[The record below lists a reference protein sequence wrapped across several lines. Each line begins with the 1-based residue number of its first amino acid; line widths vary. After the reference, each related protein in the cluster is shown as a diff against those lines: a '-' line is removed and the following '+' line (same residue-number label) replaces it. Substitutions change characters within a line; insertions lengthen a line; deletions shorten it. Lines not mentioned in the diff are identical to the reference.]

1 MSYISMIKTHFL
13 NCVIFIILVIQF
25 SMIPNYNSLSI
36 HSISTSFQTTSAAPF
51 AFSFSYETFSLISM
65 VIITPFVMLALL
77 KCFWFAVSNIIIQR
91 LVSLLQL
98 SSILCADQYE
108 PFQHWKTNSI
118 SNLFKSYFTTKAS
131 CLIHLIMWRYN
142 S

>member
-1 MSYISMIKTHFL
+1 MIKTHFL

-36 HSISTSFQTTSAAPF
+36 HSISTSFQTTSTAPF

-77 KCFWFAVSNIIIQR
+77 KCF
-91 LVSLLQL
+91 
-98 SSILCADQYE
+98 
-108 PFQHWKTNSI
+108 
-118 SNLFKSYFTTKAS
+118 
-131 CLIHLIMWRYN
+131 
-142 S
+142 